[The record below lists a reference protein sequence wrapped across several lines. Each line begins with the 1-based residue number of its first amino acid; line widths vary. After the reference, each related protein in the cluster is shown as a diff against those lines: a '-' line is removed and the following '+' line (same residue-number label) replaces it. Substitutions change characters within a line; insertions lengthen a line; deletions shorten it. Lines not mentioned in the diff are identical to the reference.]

1 VFVGCTRPVRTT
13 AAVLQEEASSKES
26 GWEMMLTALELQLV
40 PFVEDWLLQNQDF
53 MAATVELSQ

>member
-1 VFVGCTRPVRTT
+1 MRTT